1 MLCLGGDVRTTDL
14 CQLRRARPASPSAV
28 KASASEALDRGSL
41 HRQEVRVADI
51 EASKIERRKEKAKAQ
66 IILTFSLRVSE
77 MVEQRT
83 VARLKVDIMAV

>member
-1 MLCLGGDVRTTDL
+1 M
-14 CQLRRARPASPSAV
+14 
-28 KASASEALDRGSL
+28 